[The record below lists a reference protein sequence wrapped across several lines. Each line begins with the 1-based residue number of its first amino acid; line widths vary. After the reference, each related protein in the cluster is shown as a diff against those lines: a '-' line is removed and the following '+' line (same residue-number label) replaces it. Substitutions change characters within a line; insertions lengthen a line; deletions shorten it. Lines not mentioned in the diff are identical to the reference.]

1 MNNIPSSF
9 RTAILAKYP
18 NARNLRT
25 PGICGSKKNVV
36 FADIDNKTLVFKF
49 SNPNTIKKN
58 FAVSQIYRNADI
70 PAPHITMGQYKDI
83 FFEEYEFLSGKTL
96 FEAINDGM
104 SADKIKQVYREILH
118 NIAKMQ
124 KLQPQLLEKYQ
135 HKHVHTITNEQVTN
149 VNNAVLGKICTALV
163 YMANYG
169 DPKDIAIF
177 HSDITPKNTVVSTD
191 GHLVGFLDLDSAAI
205 SNINYAFGTMAA
217 KYQQLGFNI
226 SELYDYF
233 EGISDTKLNRTRINA
248 LANINN
254 ITKKMLWKHS
264 QSKHK

>member
-1 MNNIPSSF
+1 
-9 RTAILAKYP
+9 
-18 NARNLRT
+18 
-25 PGICGSKKNVV
+25 
-36 FADIDNKTLVFKF
+36 
-49 SNPNTIKKN
+49 
-58 FAVSQIYRNADI
+58 
-70 PAPHITMGQYKDI
+70 
-83 FFEEYEFLSGKTL
+83 
-96 FEAINDGM
+96 
-104 SADKIKQVYREILH
+104 
-118 NIAKMQ
+118 
-124 KLQPQLLEKYQ
+124 
-135 HKHVHTITNEQVTN
+135 
-149 VNNAVLGKICTALV
+149 
-163 YMANYG
+163 MANYG
-169 DPKDIAIF
+169 NPKDIAIF

-254 ITKKMLWKHS
+254 IAKKMLWQHS